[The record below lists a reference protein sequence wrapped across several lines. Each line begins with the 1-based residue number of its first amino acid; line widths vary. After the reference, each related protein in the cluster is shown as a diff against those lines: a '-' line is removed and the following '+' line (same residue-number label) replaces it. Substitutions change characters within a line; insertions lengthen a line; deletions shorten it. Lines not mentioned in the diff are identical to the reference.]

1 MTIRDTFDFA
11 AGAVAHALG
20 ESVVYTRTGS
30 DPVTVEAVIGSGFE
44 RVQSGG
50 VRISSSR
57 PQIGVTLSDFTEFD
71 MGPED
76 ARGDSV
82 SFLGETYEVVSL
94 QTDIEGVS
102 ANLVLKK
109 TS

>member
-1 MTIRDTFDFA
+1 MRDTFDFA

-20 ESVVYTRTGS
+20 EPVVYTREGF
-30 DPVTVEAVIGSGFE
+30 DPVTVDAVIGSGFE

-50 VRISSSR
+50 VRIGSSR
-57 PQIGVTLSDFTEFD
+57 PQIMVTLSDFEEFP

-76 ARGDSV
+76 ARGDTV
-82 SFLGETYEVVSL
+82 SFLGEDFEVASL
-94 QTDIEGVS
+94 QSDIEGVS